1 MPNFHDIQ
9 HKVFFEVQT
18 ILDSLSKISS
28 ADELLNKQDLFS
40 ELSDRVSF
48 LRILDKNKEY
58 YPDDF
63 ADYNTDNL
71 VISALNVND
80 DFAAE
85 VSADEDVLGVDGIE
99 EEVLFTTELNELD
112 EVENTESEASPAEPE
127 IMEEI
132 LTESAQDVAYEERV
146 AQKEHEFREM
156 EARRRQIV
164 EINKEHTQHTVPDK
178 EVESEKPQSAE
189 RKFKLAHIK
198 GLKAMQNLFDD
209 DPLEKLAHEDQ
220 DRPSE
225 PGSLLKSNMSTD
237 YMEAEKKRPEFRLDL
252 NDKVAFTKLLFKGDA
267 DELSKT
273 ITKLNTFDNI
283 EDARQYLS
291 ELYYDKDW
299 KKADEYA
306 QRLWSLVENKFL

>member
-71 VISALNVND
+71 DISALNVND

-99 EEVLFTTELNELD
+99 EELD

-146 AQKEHEFREM
+146 AQKEHEYREM

-209 DPLEKLAHEDQ
+209 DPLEKLANEGQ

-225 PGSLLKSNMSTD
+225 PGSLLKSNVPTD
-237 YMEAEKKRPEFRLDL
+237 FMEAEKKRPEFRLDL

>member
-1 MPNFHDIQ
+1 
-9 HKVFFEVQT
+9 VFFEVQT

-71 VISALNVND
+71 DISALNVND

-132 LTESAQDVAYEERV
+132 
-146 AQKEHEFREM
+146 
-156 EARRRQIV
+156 
-164 EINKEHTQHTVPDK
+164 
-178 EVESEKPQSAE
+178 
-189 RKFKLAHIK
+189 
-198 GLKAMQNLFDD
+198 
-209 DPLEKLAHEDQ
+209 
-220 DRPSE
+220 
-225 PGSLLKSNMSTD
+225 
-237 YMEAEKKRPEFRLDL
+237 
-252 NDKVAFTKLLFKGDA
+252 
-267 DELSKT
+267 
-273 ITKLNTFDNI
+273 
-283 EDARQYLS
+283 
-291 ELYYDKDW
+291 
-299 KKADEYA
+299 
-306 QRLWSLVENKFL
+306 